1 MIRRNSPGGIALLI
15 ALALLLGACSD
26 DDETALTLPA
36 PQNVA
41 ATVEDFTA
49 TVTWDNA
56 AGATAYNLYRA
67 PTSAVDPA
75 AATKFAAVT
84 PPYTDTGLAPNTI
97 YYYAAT
103 AVYPEGESGISASA
117 EAKCPPPAP
126 SISSAVPGDGQ
137 VTVSWTDVEGADS
150 YSLYWDTAPVVSTA
164 DEEIPVASGT
174 SYVHTGLTNGTTC
187 YYVVTA
193 VSDTTGE
200 SAPSAEVGATPA
212 VPVAGAP
219 TNVSAVPTEEVPN
232 SITITWDDAA
242 GAVSYNIYWAT
253 APGVDNT
260 DTRIEGAVSPFDH
273 TGLEGRTTYYYKVAG
288 VGSGGA
294 VGPLS
299 NEVFATARG
308 SIRPGGD
315 TGYGNNLSLPAVFA
329 EGMGITGLEITGA
342 WTPDNLALLDYAT
355 GLRPLSTE
363 SPPTLP
369 YFDESDEYVLNNI
382 VYYQQGGASTWQ
394 AQWVNGAESLQ
405 NVIVD
410 WGDNLGGSATLTANQ
425 VIRIETVLFQD
436 STIGYADTLLGY
448 TMKLLYGSETT
459 EMQGTDTTTYL
470 SNRRNVFSFCAR
482 LTIEKLDGDAV
493 VFTAFDNTVY
503 EAVSA
508 EGRVQRYTAELN
520 VGGSLVYGFNFAINR
535 LAMPDGIPK
544 TGTWRATFSLD
555 PEGVCPVAPN
565 VKMIKKADD
574 AANLES
580 DGTATSIAFTVQ

>member
-41 ATVEDFTA
+41 ASVEDFTA

-56 AGATAYNLYRA
+56 AGATSYNLYRA

-84 PPYTDTGLAPNTI
+84 SPYTDTGLAPNTI
-97 YYYAAT
+97 YHYAAT

-126 SISSAVPGDGQ
+126 AITSAVPGDGQ
-137 VTVSWTDVEGADS
+137 VTISWTDVQGADS
-150 YSLYWDTAPVVSTA
+150 YSLYWDTDPDVSAA
-164 DEEIPVASGT
+164 DAEIPVGSET
-174 SYVHTGLTNGTTC
+174 TYLHTGLTNGTTC

-193 VSDTTGE
+193 VSATTGE
-200 SAPSAEVGATPA
+200 SALSAEVGATPA

-219 TNVSAVPTEEVPN
+219 TNVTAVPTEEVPN
-232 SITITWDDAA
+232 SITITWDGAE

-253 APGVDNT
+253 DPGVDDT
-260 DTRIEGAVSPFDH
+260 DNRIEGAVSPYDH
-273 TGLEGRTTYYYKVAG
+273 TGLAGMTTYYYKVAG
-288 VGSGGA
+288 VDDGEN

-299 NEVFATARG
+299 IEVFAKARG
-308 SIRPGGD
+308 SPRPGAD
-315 TGYGNNLSLPAVFA
+315 TGFGNNLSLPVVFA
-329 EGMGITGLEITGA
+329 EGRGITGLEITGA
-342 WTPDNLALLDYAT
+342 WTPDNLALVDYGT

-363 SPPTLP
+363 TPPSLP
-369 YFDESDEYVLNNI
+369 HYDPADEYLLNNV

-394 AQWVNGAESLQ
+394 AQWGNGAEDPQ
-405 NVIVD
+405 DAIVD

-425 VIRIETVLFQD
+425 VIRVETVLFQD
-436 STIGYADTLLGY
+436 STIGYADSLAGY

-482 LTIEKLDGDAV
+482 LTIEKLDGDTV

-508 EGRVQRYTAELN
+508 EGQVQRYTAELN

-535 LAMPDGIPK
+535 LTMPEGIPK

-565 VKMIKKADD
+565 VTLVKKAD
-574 AANLES
+574 AAATLDPE
-580 DGTATSIAFTVQ
+580 GTATSIVFTVQ